1 MFPQIHVLLRSP
13 RSTSLELLHL
23 RQSRVDLNINV
34 SEFFERVT
42 EQEGSSSDQGGSG
55 DQSSESYRLRT
66 PLRHLAQWA
75 FGPDGIPSLKFI
87 ACGDYAYGGRSS
99 GSERVDVIL
108 CRPKAGSKKAF
119 RILDRFD
126 DRAKEERTSII
137 DVYRDF
143 LEACPVEPLLVWE

>member
-1 MFPQIHVLLRSP
+1 MFSQLRVLLPSP

-23 RQSRVDLNINV
+23 RRSRVDLNINV
-34 SEFFERVT
+34 SDFFERVT
-42 EQEGSSSDQGGSG
+42 ELEGSTSDQGNSG
-55 DQSSESYRLRT
+55 DQGSESYSLRP

-87 ACGDYAYGGRSS
+87 ACGDYAYGGRPS

-108 CRPKAGSKKAF
+108 CRPKVGSKKAF
-119 RILDRFD
+119 RVPDRFD
-126 DRAKEERTSII
+126 DKAKEERTGII
-137 DVYRDF
+137 DMYRDL